1 MAAGCFLAANLVNIY
16 AIAKFRT
23 PFTELFTQIGY
34 VLILAVAIYAVMWIV
49 RLCVMLVRSLVRRRR

>member
-1 MAAGCFLAANLVNIY
+1 MAAGCFLAANLVNVY
-16 AIAKFRT
+16 AIVKFRT

-34 VLILAVAIYAVMWIV
+34 VLILAVAIYVVMWIV